1 MPPHQSSWQQYLS
14 LTTRPPRPRLTPQP
28 PRPRLT
34 PQSPRSRRPATLVEE
49 RRQRAAQAPPV
60 AMLVCAS
67 AQPATV
73 LYLRHL
79 KPYVHALACQDCV
92 RGRPSPSRAE
102 SRRYA
107 SPRAV
112 DGGAQRP
119 AHCHGY
125 AHGPYPMPMPSVYA
139 HVHLLTHRPFQCPCP
154 WAKLLQLPHALSSR
168 DAHAC
173 VSPTAQ
179 LFAPLEYGDSEA
191 AALHVTGTWR
201 KLAHE
206 GKQTKE
212 EEFHVQATS
221 TPELSRC
228 QA

>member
-1 MPPHQSSWQQYLS
+1 MHPLEPSMAEPNAL
-14 LTTRPPRPRLTPQP
+14 RIAMATPTAHIQC
-28 PRPRLT
+28 
-34 PQSPRSRRPATLVEE
+34 QC
-49 RRQRAAQAPPV
+49 PV
-60 AMLVCAS
+60 S
-67 AQPATV
+67 
-73 LYLRHL
+73 
-79 KPYVHALACQDCV
+79 
-92 RGRPSPSRAE
+92 
-102 SRRYA
+102 
-107 SPRAV
+107 
-112 DGGAQRP
+112 
-119 AHCHGY
+119 
-125 AHGPYPMPMPSVYA
+125 YA